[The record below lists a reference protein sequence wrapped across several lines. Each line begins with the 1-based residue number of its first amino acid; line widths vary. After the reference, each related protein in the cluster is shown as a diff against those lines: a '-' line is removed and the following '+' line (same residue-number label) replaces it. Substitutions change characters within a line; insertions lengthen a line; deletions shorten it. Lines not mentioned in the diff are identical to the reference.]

1 MSLACMPFLVVNMGG
16 EMIYILDQRL
26 RAQCVAPEK
35 ATKVINDVAMA
46 LFNEDFVRARTVPQ
60 QAYSETS
67 LRQIFDRLAH
77 SSIMRLSE
85 ASMDKLFD
93 LMVMG
98 FKLQLCS
105 LTTPRGL
112 VDVTLKHVD
121 CILSLVDDPNVLS
134 SIAEFQTRIKRMTAC
149 AGGAAAADA
158 EGGMAEADWFCLRRT
173 VLNVFHGKRVK
184 VRRRARARPPPG
196 RPAEEAWL
204 TVRGATRR

>member
-46 LFNEDFVRARTVPQ
+46 LFNEDFVRALTAPQ

-121 CILSLVDDPNVLS
+121 CILSLVDDPSVLS

-149 AGGAAAADA
+149 AGGGGEA

-184 VRRRARARPPPG
+184 VRRRACARRPG
-196 RPAEEAWL
+196 DRRRIEEF
-204 TVRGATRR
+204 